1 MTSLLPLVIPIF
13 RGTPSF
19 GWSIDEAQI
28 LSDKSPTSFTSS
40 ASQSDLRPMLSPLLS
55 AFRSVGLRDELK
67 IIYAGTG
74 LSIRTLHWALS
85 SGDGVK
91 EYGSNSFPY
100 LEFPGTIVDH
110 CNNSPHDVP
119 ITIYFG
125 VNGFALILCNHTS
138 IDSKTS

>member
-1 MTSLLPLVIPIF
+1 MKGRALLESILVSIVREEF
-13 RGTPSF
+13 ETLHDKLATF
-19 GWSIDEAQI
+19 GYPNFSRDSKLRLVIDEAQI

-40 ASQSDLRPMLSPLLS
+40 ASQSDLRLMLSPLLN

-100 LEFPGTIVDH
+100 LEFPGTM
-110 CNNSPHDVP
+110 
-119 ITIYFG
+119 
-125 VNGFALILCNHTS
+125 
-138 IDSKTS
+138 